1 MNYFLIKRLDMYESL
16 EKFNILFQNQY
27 LLFMLIIILGIISY
41 LFTRYL
47 LLNWI
52 FRIFK
57 KTSNNFDDILIK
69 RGFFD
74 RLSYTVPLVIV
85 YAFMDYFSDYPLML
99 YRIVLSLIIIAV
111 ISSVNAFIN
120 SINEF
125 YLNSNLSKR
134 LSIKSYL
141 QILKL
146 IINILGVI
154 IFIASLIGKSPI
166 YLLSGIGA
174 LTAVLMLIFKDTIL
188 SFISSIQIT
197 SNDLFKVGDWVEAP
211 QFNADGDVIDIALHT
226 IKIQNWDKTI
236 AVIPTHKLIDSSF
249 KNWRGMSDSGGR
261 RIKRAIYIDMNSI
274 KFCDDVMISKFSK
287 IDIISDYIDS
297 KRKDI
302 EKYNQSKNSND
313 SLLNGRALTN
323 IGTYR
328 KYISSYLKNNSNI
341 NKDMTFLV
349 RQLSPSSNGLPIEI
363 YVFSSNTDWVE
374 YEQIQSDIFDHLI
387 ASIKEF
393 NLVLFQNPTGN
404 DFKNKIL

>member
-1 MNYFLIKRLDMYESL
+1 MNEFI
-16 EKFNILFQNQY
+16 EKFNIFFQNQY
-27 LLFMLIIILGIISY
+27 LLLVLIIFLGILSY
-41 LFTRYL
+41 IFTRYL

-52 FRIFK
+52 FKIFK

-69 RGFFD
+69 TGFFD
-74 RLSYTVPLVIV
+74 RLSYAIPIVIV
-85 YAFMDYFSDYPLML
+85 YVFMDYSSDYPPIL
-99 YRIVLSLIIIAV
+99 YRTVLSLIILAM

-120 SINEF
+120 SVNEF
-125 YLNSNLSKR
+125 YSNSSLSKR

-141 QILKL
+141 QVIKL
-146 IINILGVI
+146 IINILGII
-154 IFIASLIGKSPI
+154 IFIASLIGKSPV

-188 SFISSIQIT
+188 SFISSVQIT

-236 AVIPTHKLIDSSF
+236 TVIPTHKLIDSSF

-261 RIKRAIYIDMNSI
+261 RIKRAIHIDMNSI
-274 KFCDDVMISKFSK
+274 KFCDDAMISRFSK
-287 IDIISDYIDS
+287 IDIISEYIDS
-297 KRKDI
+297 KRTDI
-302 EKYNQSKNSND
+302 KKYNQYKNCNN

-328 KYISSYLKNNSNI
+328 KYISSYLENNSNI
-341 NKDMTFLV
+341 NKGMTFLV
-349 RQLSPSSNGLPIEI
+349 RQLSPNSNGLPLEI
-363 YVFSSNTDWVE
+363 YVFSNNTDWIK

-387 ASIKEF
+387 ASVEQF
-393 NLVLFQNPTGN
+393 DLVLFQNPTGN
-404 DFKNKIL
+404 DFNNRKI

>member
-1 MNYFLIKRLDMYESL
+1 MYEFL

-27 LLFMLIIILGIISY
+27 LLFMLIIIIGIFSY

-52 FRIFK
+52 FRIFR

-69 RGFFD
+69 TGFFD
-74 RLSYTVPLVIV
+74 RLSYAVPIVIIYV
-85 YAFMDYFSDYPLML
+85 FMDYFSTYPSIL

-125 YLNSNLSKR
+125 YSNSNLSKR

-146 IINILGVI
+146 IINILGAI

-236 AVIPTHKLIDSSF
+236 TVIPTHKLIDSSF

-261 RIKRAIYIDMNSI
+261 RIKRAIQVDMNSV
-274 KFCDDVMISKFSK
+274 KFCDDRMISKFSK

-297 KRKDI
+297 KIKDI
-302 EKYNQSKNSND
+302 GKYNQSKNSSD

-328 KYISSYLKNNSNI
+328 KYISSYLTNNSNI

-349 RQLSPSSNGLPIEI
+349 RQLSPTSNGLPIEI
-363 YVFSSNTDWVE
+363 YVFSNNTDWIE
-374 YEQIQSDIFDHLI
+374 YEEIQSDIFDHLI

-393 NLVLFQNPTGN
+393 DLVLFQNPTGN

>member
-1 MNYFLIKRLDMYESL
+1 MNEFI
-16 EKFNILFQNQY
+16 EKFNIFFQNQY
-27 LLFMLIIILGIISY
+27 LLLVLIIFLGILSY
-41 LFTRYL
+41 TFSRYL

-52 FRIFK
+52 FKIFR
-57 KTSNNFDDILIK
+57 KTSNSFDDILIK
-69 RGFFD
+69 TGFFD
-74 RLSYTVPLVIV
+74 RLSYAIPIVIV
-85 YAFMDYFSDYPLML
+85 YVFMDYSFDYPPIL
-99 YRIVLSLIIIAV
+99 YRTVLSLIILAV

-120 SINEF
+120 SVNEF
-125 YLNSNLSKR
+125 YSNSNLSKR

-141 QILKL
+141 QVVKL
-146 IINILGVI
+146 IINILGII
-154 IFIASLIGKSPI
+154 IFIASLIGKSPV

-236 AVIPTHKLIDSSF
+236 TVIPTHKLIDSSF

-261 RIKRAIYIDMNSI
+261 RIKRAIHIDMNSI
-274 KFCDDVMISKFSK
+274 KFCDDAMISRFSK
-287 IDIISDYIDS
+287 IDIISEYIDY

-302 EKYNQSKNSND
+302 KKYNQSKNCNN

-328 KYISSYLKNNSNI
+328 KYISSYLENNSNI
-341 NKDMTFLV
+341 NKGMTFLV
-349 RQLSPSSNGLPIEI
+349 RQLSPNSNGLPLEI
-363 YVFSSNTDWVE
+363 YVFSNDTDWIK
-374 YEQIQSDIFDHLI
+374 YEQIQSDIFDHLV
-387 ASIKEF
+387 AAVKQF
-393 NLVLFQNPTGN
+393 DLVLFQNPTGN
-404 DFKNKIL
+404 DFKNRKI

>member
-1 MNYFLIKRLDMYESL
+1 MNEFI
-16 EKFNILFQNQY
+16 EKFNIFFQNQY
-27 LLFMLIIILGIISY
+27 LLLVLIIFLGILSY
-41 LFTRYL
+41 TFTRYL

-52 FRIFK
+52 FKIFR
-57 KTSNNFDDILIK
+57 KTSNSFDDILIK
-69 RGFFD
+69 TGFFD
-74 RLSYTVPLVIV
+74 RLSYAIPIVIV
-85 YAFMDYFSDYPLML
+85 YVFMDYSSDYPPIL
-99 YRIVLSLIIIAV
+99 YRTVLSLIILAV

-120 SINEF
+120 SVNEF
-125 YLNSNLSKR
+125 YSNSNLSKR

-141 QILKL
+141 QVVKL
-146 IINILGVI
+146 IINILGII
-154 IFIASLIGKSPI
+154 IFIASLIGKSPV

-236 AVIPTHKLIDSSF
+236 TVIPTHKLIDSSF

-261 RIKRAIYIDMNSI
+261 RIKRAIHIDMNSI
-274 KFCDDVMISKFSK
+274 KFCDEAMISRFSK
-287 IDIISDYIDS
+287 IDIISEYIDY

-302 EKYNQSKNSND
+302 EKYNQSKNCNN

-328 KYISSYLKNNSNI
+328 KYISSYLENNSNI
-341 NKDMTFLV
+341 NKGMTFLV
-349 RQLSPSSNGLPIEI
+349 RQLSPNSNGLPLEI
-363 YVFSSNTDWVE
+363 YVFSNDTDWIK
-374 YEQIQSDIFDHLI
+374 YEQIQSDIFDHLV
-387 ASIKEF
+387 AAVKQF
-393 NLVLFQNPTGN
+393 DLVLFQNPTGN
-404 DFKNKIL
+404 DFKNRKI

>member
-125 YLNSNLSKR
+125 YSNSNLSKR

>member
-1 MNYFLIKRLDMYESL
+1 MNFFLIKRLDMYEFL

-27 LLFMLIIILGIISY
+27 LLFMLIIIIGIFSY

-52 FRIFK
+52 FRIFR

-69 RGFFD
+69 TGFFD
-74 RLSYTVPLVIV
+74 RLSYAVPIVIIYV
-85 YAFMDYFSDYPLML
+85 FMDYFSTYPSIL

-111 ISSVNAFIN
+111 ISSINAFIN

-125 YLNSNLSKR
+125 YSNSNLSKR

-146 IINILGVI
+146 IINILGAI

-236 AVIPTHKLIDSSF
+236 TVIPTHKLIDSSF

-261 RIKRAIYIDMNSI
+261 RIKRAIQIDMNSV
-274 KFCDDVMISKFSK
+274 KFCDHRMISKFSK
-287 IDIISDYIDS
+287 IDIISDYIDF
-297 KRKDI
+297 KIKDI
-302 EKYNQSKNSND
+302 GKYNQSKNSSD

-328 KYISSYLKNNSNI
+328 KYISSYLTNNSNI

-349 RQLSPSSNGLPIEI
+349 RQLSPTSNGLPIEI
-363 YVFSSNTDWVE
+363 YVFSNNTDWIE

-393 NLVLFQNPTGN
+393 DLVLFQNPTGN

>member
-1 MNYFLIKRLDMYESL
+1 VNEFI
-16 EKFNILFQNQY
+16 EKFNIFFQNQY
-27 LLFMLIIILGIISY
+27 LLLVLIIFLGILSY
-41 LFTRYL
+41 IFTRYL

-52 FRIFK
+52 FKIFK

-69 RGFFD
+69 TGFFD
-74 RLSYTVPLVIV
+74 RLSYAIPIVIV
-85 YAFMDYFSDYPLML
+85 YVFMDYSSDYPPIL
-99 YRIVLSLIIIAV
+99 YRTVLSLIILAM

-125 YLNSNLSKR
+125 YSNSSLSKR

-141 QILKL
+141 QVIKL
-146 IINILGVI
+146 IINILGII
-154 IFIASLIGKSPI
+154 IFIASLIGKSPV

-188 SFISSIQIT
+188 SFISSVQIT

-236 AVIPTHKLIDSSF
+236 TVIPTHKLIDSSF

-261 RIKRAIYIDMNSI
+261 RIKRAIHIDMNSI
-274 KFCDDVMISKFSK
+274 KFCDDAMISRFSK
-287 IDIISDYIDS
+287 IDIISEYIDS
-297 KRKDI
+297 KRTDI
-302 EKYNQSKNSND
+302 KKYNQYKNCNN

-328 KYISSYLKNNSNI
+328 KYISSYLENNSNI
-341 NKDMTFLV
+341 NKGMTFLV
-349 RQLSPSSNGLPIEI
+349 RQLSPNSNGLPLEI
-363 YVFSSNTDWVE
+363 YVFSNNTDWIK

-387 ASIKEF
+387 ASVEQF
-393 NLVLFQNPTGN
+393 DLVLFQNPTGN
-404 DFKNKIL
+404 DFNNRKI

>member
-1 MNYFLIKRLDMYESL
+1 MNEFI
-16 EKFNILFQNQY
+16 EKFNIFFQNQY
-27 LLFMLIIILGIISY
+27 LLLVLIIFLGILLY
-41 LFTRYL
+41 TFTRYL

-52 FRIFK
+52 FKIFR
-57 KTSNNFDDILIK
+57 KTSNSFDDILIK
-69 RGFFD
+69 TGFFD
-74 RLSYTVPLVIV
+74 RLSYAIPIVIV
-85 YAFMDYFSDYPLML
+85 YVFMDYSSDYPPIL
-99 YRIVLSLIIIAV
+99 YRTVLSLIILTV

-120 SINEF
+120 SVNEF
-125 YLNSNLSKR
+125 YSNSNLSKR

-141 QILKL
+141 QVVKL
-146 IINILGVI
+146 IINILGII
-154 IFIASLIGKSPI
+154 IFIASLIGKSPV

-236 AVIPTHKLIDSSF
+236 TVIPTHKLIDSSF

-261 RIKRAIYIDMNSI
+261 RIKRAIHIDMNSI
-274 KFCDDVMISKFSK
+274 KFCDDAMISRFSK
-287 IDIISDYIDS
+287 IDIISEYIDY

-302 EKYNQSKNSND
+302 KKYNQSKNCNN

-328 KYISSYLKNNSNI
+328 KYISSYLENNSNI
-341 NKDMTFLV
+341 NKGMTFLV
-349 RQLSPSSNGLPIEI
+349 RQLSPNSNGLPLEI
-363 YVFSSNTDWVE
+363 YVFSNDTDWIK
-374 YEQIQSDIFDHLI
+374 YEQIQSDIFDHLV
-387 ASIKEF
+387 ASVKQF
-393 NLVLFQNPTGN
+393 DLVLFQNPTGN
-404 DFKNKIL
+404 DFKNRKI

>member
-1 MNYFLIKRLDMYESL
+1 MNEFI
-16 EKFNILFQNQY
+16 EKFNIFFQNQY
-27 LLFMLIIILGIISY
+27 LLLVLIIFLGILSY
-41 LFTRYL
+41 TFTRYL

-52 FRIFK
+52 FKIFR
-57 KTSNNFDDILIK
+57 KTSNSFDDILIK
-69 RGFFD
+69 TGFFD
-74 RLSYTVPLVIV
+74 RLSYAIPIVIV
-85 YAFMDYFSDYPLML
+85 YVFMDYSSDYPPIL
-99 YRIVLSLIIIAV
+99 YRTVLSLIILAV

-120 SINEF
+120 SVNEF

-141 QILKL
+141 QVVKL
-146 IINILGVI
+146 IINILGII
-154 IFIASLIGKSPI
+154 IFIASLIGKSPV

-188 SFISSIQIT
+188 SFISSVQIT

-236 AVIPTHKLIDSSF
+236 TVIPTHKLIDSSF

-261 RIKRAIYIDMNSI
+261 RIKRAIHIDMNSI
-274 KFCDDVMISKFSK
+274 KFCDDAMISRFSK
-287 IDIISDYIDS
+287 IDIISEYIDY

-302 EKYNQSKNSND
+302 KKYNQSKNCNN

-328 KYISSYLKNNSNI
+328 KYISSYLENNSNI
-341 NKDMTFLV
+341 NKGMTFLV
-349 RQLSPSSNGLPIEI
+349 RQLSPNSNGLPLEI
-363 YVFSSNTDWVE
+363 YVFSNNTDWIK
-374 YEQIQSDIFDHLI
+374 YEQIQSDIFDHLV
-387 ASIKEF
+387 ASVKQF
-393 NLVLFQNPTGN
+393 DLVLFQNPTGN
-404 DFKNKIL
+404 DFKNRKI

>member
-1 MNYFLIKRLDMYESL
+1 MNEFI
-16 EKFNILFQNQY
+16 EKFNIFFQNQY
-27 LLFMLIIILGIISY
+27 LLLVLIIFLGILSY
-41 LFTRYL
+41 TFTRYL

-52 FRIFK
+52 FKIFR
-57 KTSNNFDDILIK
+57 KTSNSFDDILIK
-69 RGFFD
+69 TGFFD
-74 RLSYTVPLVIV
+74 RLSYAIPIVIV
-85 YAFMDYFSDYPLML
+85 YVFMDYSSDYPPIL
-99 YRIVLSLIIIAV
+99 YRTVLSLIILAV

-120 SINEF
+120 SVNEF
-125 YLNSNLSKR
+125 YSNSNLSKR

-141 QILKL
+141 QVVKL
-146 IINILGVI
+146 IINILGII
-154 IFIASLIGKSPI
+154 IFIASLIGKSPV

-236 AVIPTHKLIDSSF
+236 TVIPTHKLIDSSF

-261 RIKRAIYIDMNSI
+261 RIKRAIHIDMNSI
-274 KFCDDVMISKFSK
+274 KFCDDAMISRFSK
-287 IDIISDYIDS
+287 IDIISEYIDY

-302 EKYNQSKNSND
+302 EKYNQSKNCNN

-328 KYISSYLKNNSNI
+328 KYISSYLENNSNI
-341 NKDMTFLV
+341 NKGMTFLV
-349 RQLSPSSNGLPIEI
+349 RQLSPNSNGLPLEI
-363 YVFSSNTDWVE
+363 YVFSNNTDWIK
-374 YEQIQSDIFDHLI
+374 YEQIQSDIFDHLV
-387 ASIKEF
+387 AAVKQF
-393 NLVLFQNPTGN
+393 DLVLFQNPTGN
-404 DFKNKIL
+404 DFKNRKI

>member
-1 MNYFLIKRLDMYESL
+1 MNEFI
-16 EKFNILFQNQY
+16 EKFNIFFQNQY
-27 LLFMLIIILGIISY
+27 LLLVLIIFLGILSY
-41 LFTRYL
+41 TFTRYL

-52 FRIFK
+52 FKIFR
-57 KTSNNFDDILIK
+57 KTSNSFDDILIK
-69 RGFFD
+69 TGFFD
-74 RLSYTVPLVIV
+74 RLSYAIPIVIV
-85 YAFMDYFSDYPLML
+85 YVFMDYSSDYPPIL
-99 YRIVLSLIIIAV
+99 YRTVLSLIILAV

-120 SINEF
+120 SVNEF
-125 YLNSNLSKR
+125 YSNSNLSKR

-141 QILKL
+141 QVVKL
-146 IINILGVI
+146 IINILGII
-154 IFIASLIGKSPI
+154 IFIASLIGKSPV

-236 AVIPTHKLIDSSF
+236 TVIPTHKLIDSSF

-261 RIKRAIYIDMNSI
+261 RIKRAIHIDMNSI
-274 KFCDDVMISKFSK
+274 KFCDEAMISRFSK
-287 IDIISDYIDS
+287 IDIISEYIDY

-302 EKYNQSKNSND
+302 KKYNQSKNCNN

-328 KYISSYLKNNSNI
+328 KYISSYLENNSNI
-341 NKDMTFLV
+341 NKGMTFLV
-349 RQLSPSSNGLPIEI
+349 RQLSPNSNGLPLEI
-363 YVFSSNTDWVE
+363 YVFSNDTDWIK
-374 YEQIQSDIFDHLI
+374 YEQIQSDIFDHLV
-387 ASIKEF
+387 AAVKQF
-393 NLVLFQNPTGN
+393 DLVLFQNPTGN
-404 DFKNKIL
+404 DFKNRKI

>member
-1 MNYFLIKRLDMYESL
+1 MYESL

-27 LLFMLIIILGIISY
+27 LLFMLIIIIGLFSY

-52 FRIFK
+52 FRIFR

-69 RGFFD
+69 TGFFD
-74 RLSYTVPLVIV
+74 RLSYAVPIVIIYV
-85 YAFMDYFSDYPLML
+85 FMDYFSTYPSIL
-99 YRIVLSLIIIAV
+99 YRIVLSLIIVAV
-111 ISSVNAFIN
+111 LSSVNAFIN

-125 YLNSNLSKR
+125 YSNSNLSKR

-146 IINILGVI
+146 IINILGAI

-236 AVIPTHKLIDSSF
+236 TVIPTHKLIDSSF

-261 RIKRAIYIDMNSI
+261 RIKRAIQIDMNSV
-274 KFCDDVMISKFSK
+274 KFCDDRMISKFSK
-287 IDIISDYIDS
+287 INIISDYIDS
-297 KRKDI
+297 KIKDI
-302 EKYNQSKNSND
+302 GKYNQSKNSSD

-328 KYISSYLKNNSNI
+328 KYISSYLTNNSNI

-349 RQLSPSSNGLPIEI
+349 RQLSPTSNGLPIEI
-363 YVFSSNTDWVE
+363 YVFSNNTDWIE
-374 YEQIQSDIFDHLI
+374 YEKIQSDIFDHLI

-393 NLVLFQNPTGN
+393 DLVLFQNPTGN

>member
-1 MNYFLIKRLDMYESL
+1 MNEFI
-16 EKFNILFQNQY
+16 EKFNIFFQNQY
-27 LLFMLIIILGIISY
+27 LLLVLIIFLGILSY
-41 LFTRYL
+41 IFTRYL

-52 FRIFK
+52 FKIFK

-69 RGFFD
+69 TGFFD
-74 RLSYTVPLVIV
+74 RLSYAIPIVIV
-85 YAFMDYFSDYPLML
+85 YVFMDYSSDYPPIL
-99 YRIVLSLIIIAV
+99 YRTVLSLIILAM

-125 YLNSNLSKR
+125 YSNSSLSKR

-141 QILKL
+141 QVIKL
-146 IINILGVI
+146 IINILGII
-154 IFIASLIGKSPI
+154 IFIASLIGKSPV

-188 SFISSIQIT
+188 SFISSVQIT

-236 AVIPTHKLIDSSF
+236 TVIPTHKLIDSSF

-261 RIKRAIYIDMNSI
+261 RIKRAIHIDMNSI
-274 KFCDDVMISKFSK
+274 KFCDDAMISRFSK
-287 IDIISDYIDS
+287 IDIISEYIDS
-297 KRKDI
+297 KRTDI
-302 EKYNQSKNSND
+302 KKYNQYKNCNN

-328 KYISSYLKNNSNI
+328 KYISSYLENNSNI
-341 NKDMTFLV
+341 NKGMTFLV
-349 RQLSPSSNGLPIEI
+349 RQLSPNSNGLPLEI
-363 YVFSSNTDWVE
+363 YVFSNNTDWIK

-387 ASIKEF
+387 ASVEQF
-393 NLVLFQNPTGN
+393 DLVLFQNPTGN
-404 DFKNKIL
+404 DFNNRKI